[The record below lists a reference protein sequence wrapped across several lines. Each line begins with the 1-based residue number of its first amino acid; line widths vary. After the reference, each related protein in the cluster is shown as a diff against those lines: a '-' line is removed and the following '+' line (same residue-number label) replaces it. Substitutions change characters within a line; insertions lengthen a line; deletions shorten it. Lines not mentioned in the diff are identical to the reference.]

1 MAEWPAE
8 TERSVP
14 TGTGATMTFR
24 QILATS
30 VTALALVS
38 TTAVYAAPTSISS
51 PVHAV
56 YTNGKMVKISFRND
70 SGAPLEL
77 KVGDNIMKVQTG
89 ATLSL
94 KLPEG
99 SKVIA
104 NTATPKLAAG
114 SVVTEVASYLDGA
127 TLAIH

>member
-1 MAEWPAE
+1 MHL
-8 TERSVP
+8 
-14 TGTGATMTFR
+14 R

-38 TTAVYAAPTSISS
+38 TTAVYAAPTSIAI
-51 PVHAV
+51 PVHADLAK
-56 YTNGKMVKISFRND
+56 GKMVKISFRND
-70 SGAPLEL
+70 SGSELEL
-77 KVGDNIMKVQTG
+77 KVGDNIMKVQNG
-89 ATLSL
+89 ATLSV

-114 SVVTEVASYLDGA
+114 TVVTEVAGYLNNA
-127 TLAIH
+127 TLSIH

>member
-1 MAEWPAE
+1 MHL
-8 TERSVP
+8 
-14 TGTGATMTFR
+14 R

-56 YTNGKMVKISFRND
+56 FTNGKMVKISFRND

-94 KLPEG
+94 KLPAG
-99 SKVIA
+99 SKVIT
-104 NTATPKLAAG
+104 NTATPKLTAG
-114 SVVTEVASYLDGA
+114 SVVTEVAAYLDGA